1 MNRTN
6 LPASDAGPADAPGP
20 ITVALLGTPAVG
32 AATLYGFYDALA
44 STRRDWQM
52 LHGRPG
58 AASPFRPLV
67 VNADGR
73 PFEAANGVRLTPD
86 ASFAECP
93 APDVAVVT
101 DVLVPPD
108 EPLDGVYDAEVA
120 RLRGAWDGGATL
132 ASSCSGALLLARTG
146 LLDGQDATSHWAYC
160 DTLARTYPRTRWH
173 AERGLVVTGP
183 GGRLVMAGSGVAWH
197 MLVLA
202 LIARFASPEEAM
214 QVARI
219 NLLDA
224 NDTSPIAYASLTR
237 GGRADDPLIAGCQ
250 RWAADHYRV
259 ESPVA
264 QMVELSGLPERTF
277 KRRFALATGMSPLD
291 YVHTLRL
298 EEAKQLLESTDLP
311 VEAVA
316 LEVGYQDASFFGRL
330 FKRKVALTPAQYR
343 RRFGALGRQ
352 LRRAAA
358 SSVSRGPDEAG
369 AVAGQGQRRAV
380 SASRVSSRT

>member
-1 MNRTN
+1 MPTHDENR
-6 LPASDAGPADAPGP
+6 SAGPAGARP

-44 STRRDWQM
+44 GTRRDWQM

-58 AASPFRPLV
+58 TPSPFRPLV
-67 VNADGR
+67 VSVDGR
-73 PFEAANGVRLTPD
+73 PFDAANGVRLVPD
-86 ASFAECP
+86 ASFADCP
-93 APDVAVVT
+93 TPDVAVVT
-101 DVLVPPD
+101 DVLVPPGA
-108 EPLDGVYDAEVA
+108 PLGSLYDAEVA
-120 RLRGAWDGGATL
+120 WLRGAWDAGATL

-146 LLDGQDATSHWAYC
+146 LLDGLDATSHWAYC
-160 DTLARTYPRTRWH
+160 DALAREYPRTRWH

-197 MLVLA
+197 MLALA
-202 LIARFASPEEAM
+202 LIARFASPEDAM

-224 NDTSPIAYASLTR
+224 DDVSPIAYASLTR
-237 GGRADDPLIAGCQ
+237 GGRADDPLVARCQ
-250 RWAADHYRV
+250 LWAAEHYRA

-264 QMVELSGLPERTF
+264 QMVALSGLPERTF
-277 KRRFALATGMSPLD
+277 KRRFAQATGMSPLD

-298 EEAKQLLESTDLP
+298 EEAKQMLEATELP

-343 RRFGALGRQ
+343 RRFGALDRQ
-352 LRRAAA
+352 LRRVAA
-358 SSVSRGPDEAG
+358 
-369 AVAGQGQRRAV
+369 
-380 SASRVSSRT
+380 T